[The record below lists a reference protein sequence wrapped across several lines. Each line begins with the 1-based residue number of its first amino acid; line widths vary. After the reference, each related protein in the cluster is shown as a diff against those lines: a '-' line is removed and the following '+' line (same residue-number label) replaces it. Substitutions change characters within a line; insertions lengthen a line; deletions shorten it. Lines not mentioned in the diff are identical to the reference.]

1 MSQVIWKHNQRTFQ
15 IDHVILQEL
24 AQIRIWFNGILDFCR
39 FKTFQF
45 SKETIM
51 RFLLPFKIPGLL
63 LFLKYNTLS
72 FENAKPTSDVVGAVD
87 PKIARDR
94 C

>member
-1 MSQVIWKHNQRTFQ
+1 
-15 IDHVILQEL
+15 
-24 AQIRIWFNGILDFCR
+24 
-39 FKTFQF
+39 
-45 SKETIM
+45 M
-51 RFLLPFKIPGLL
+51 RFLLLFKILGLL